1 MNCGECVVTWECSER
16 VLIYLVKIGDKVFGV
31 VADSVLVLVLVLERS
46 RVAAKYAKTS
56 MRV

>member
-1 MNCGECVVTWECSER
+1 MVNCGECVVTWECSER

-31 VADSVLVLVLVLERS
+31 VADSVLVLVLERS
-46 RVAAKYAKTS
+46 SVAAKYAKTR

>member
-31 VADSVLVLVLVLERS
+31 VADSVLVLVLERS
-46 RVAAKYAKTS
+46 SVAAKYAKTR